1 MVDILGND
9 VIENKRFSDR
19 LTQIVVR
26 LVLEID
32 VSEDLNC

>member
-26 LVLEID
+26 LDSEIN